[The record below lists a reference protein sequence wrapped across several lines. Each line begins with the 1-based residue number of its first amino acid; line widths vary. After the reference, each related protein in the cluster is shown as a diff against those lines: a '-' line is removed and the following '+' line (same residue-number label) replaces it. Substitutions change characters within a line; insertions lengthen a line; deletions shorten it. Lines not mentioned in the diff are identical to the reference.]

1 LLQKMYKFIIFIIFI
16 FLFYNLYVVIIET
29 RKLTTINKFSLTWKS
44 VSLQVNITRLTSWDP
59 LIIFRSCFRSRFH
72 YVLKIEFLNHNDSI
86 AVAMWLIFMI
96 TLIYFICRAG
106 IENISVMF
114 AKPDKRASWEE
125 SFNEAKQKLGK

>member
-1 LLQKMYKFIIFIIFI
+1 MKSFDHFQK
-16 FLFYNLYVVIIET
+16 LF
-29 RKLTTINKFSLTWKS
+29 S
-44 VSLQVNITRLTSWDP
+44 ITFP
-59 LIIFRSCFRSRFH
+59 LR
-72 YVLKIEFLNHNDSI
+72 VLKIEFLNHNDHNDSI